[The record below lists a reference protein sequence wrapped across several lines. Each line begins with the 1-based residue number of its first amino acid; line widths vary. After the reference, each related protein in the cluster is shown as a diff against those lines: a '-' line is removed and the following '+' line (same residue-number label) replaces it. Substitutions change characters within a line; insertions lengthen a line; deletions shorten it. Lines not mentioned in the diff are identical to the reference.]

1 MLAMTHHAVIAFA
14 AKRAG
19 IKGLFDDYAVL
30 GDDVIIANSKVA
42 NAYLKFLNEIGVQV
56 GLAKSLISK
65 RRFVLEFAK
74 KFFVDSK
81 QMDMVP
87 IKDCITT

>member
-1 MLAMTHHAVIAFA
+1 MLAMTHHAIIAFCA
-14 AKRAG
+14 YRAG
-19 IKGLFDDYAVL
+19 IKDNFIDYAVL

-42 NAYLKFLNEIGVQV
+42 NAYLKFLSEIGVGV

>member
-1 MLAMTHHAVIAFA
+1 MTHHAIIAFA
-14 AKRAG
+14 AKRAKV
-19 IKGLFDDYAVL
+19 KGTFSSYAIL
-30 GDDVIIANSKVA
+30 GDDVIIADSKVA
-42 NAYLKFLNEIGVQV
+42 NAYLKFLGEIGVGV
-56 GLAKSLISK
+56 GLAKSVISK

-81 QMDMVP
+81 QMDMIP